1 MRIIAG
7 TLGGRQFD
15 SPAGHKTHPMSE
27 RVRAA
32 LFNVLGDINGLTV
45 LDAFAGSGA
54 LTFEAISR
62 GAASGLMIDADRRAQ
77 DTLQRNIKSLG
88 LGSQVR
94 LVKANAGSWS
104 QNNPNIKFDIVIVA
118 PPYDHLQISTVE
130 QLSKHMGLQGIYIL
144 DWPGKILAPD
154 IPSLSIVKQKN
165 YGDAQLVFYKNMQ

>member
-15 SPAGHKTHPMSE
+15 SPTGHKTHPMSE

-77 DTLQRNIKSLG
+77 DTLQHNIKSLG
-88 LGSQVR
+88 LGSQVKM
-94 LVKANAGSWS
+94 VKANAGSWS
-104 QNNPNIKFDIVIVA
+104 QNNPSAKFDIVIAA
-118 PPYDHLQISTVE
+118 PPYDHLQINTVE
-130 QLSKHMGLQGIYIL
+130 QLARHLGSDGIYIL
-144 DWPGKILAPD
+144 DWPGKTPAPN
-154 IPSLSIVKQKN
+154 ITGLTIVKQKD